1 MFTGVI
7 NFNFTLPKPSVLFT
21 AEICYA
27 AAATV
32 APVIALLMLT
42 VCSIS
47 SKKNKKKEKIT
58 ATEIVEE
65 ATVDDVRVSY
75 KRRRSSYVDE
85 ICWKSASDVLF
96 KEDENAMMLEEDAR
110 YAEELQVLEALQAS
124 QISTQR
130 PSSLSSL
137 LMQVVCKICLE
148 KHESWQMFTN
158 STCSHSFCYDCTAK
172 HATTQI
178 QSKHKA
184 IACPGIN
191 CNSTLDSNMLR
202 LIIPRETLIKWDE
215 FLCESLIPESQKL
228 YCPFTDCSVLL
239 INDDTSKGVT
249 KINCPVCRRSFCK
262 VCRVPW
268 HSKLSCKEFGKLK
281 GKNVDEMAVA
291 LAKKKKWKKCPNC
304 NFFVEKAE
312 GCVHITCRCK
322 YEFCYTCGAKWSHS
336 HYGCKRR
343 NGVNIGN

>member
-7 NFNFTLPKPSVLFT
+7 NFNFTLPNPSLFT
-21 AEICYA
+21 AEIFYA
-27 AAATV
+27 AA
-32 APVIALLMLT
+32 PVALLMIA
-42 VCSIS
+42 VYSIS
-47 SKKNKKKEKIT
+47 SKNNKKKKEDII

-65 ATVDDVRVSY
+65 ATVEDVRVLY
-75 KRRRSSYVDE
+75 KRRRSYDDE

-96 KEDENAMMLEEDAR
+96 EEDEEAMMLESDAK
-110 YAEELQVLEALQAS
+110 YAEELQVLKALQAS

-130 PSSLSSL
+130 PSLSSL

-178 QSKHKA
+178 QAKRKT

-239 INDDTSKGVT
+239 INDDISNGVT
-249 KINCPVCRRSFCK
+249 KVNCPVCRRSFCK
-262 VCRVPW
+262 VCQVPW
-268 HSKLSCKEFGKLK
+268 HSELSCKEFGKLK
-281 GKNVDEMAVA
+281 GKTDDEMAVA

-322 YEFCYTCGAKWSHS
+322 FEFCYTCGAKWSQS
-336 HYGCKRR
+336 HNGCRR
-343 NGVNIGN
+343 QNGVNIGN

>member
-7 NFNFTLPKPSVLFT
+7 NFNFTLPKPSLLFT

-42 VCSIS
+42 VYSIS
-47 SKKNKKKEKIT
+47 SKKNKKKEEII

-75 KRRRSSYVDE
+75 KRRRSYDDDE

-130 PSSLSSL
+130 PSLSSL

-178 QSKHKA
+178 QSKHKT

-239 INDDTSKGVT
+239 INDDTSNGVT
-249 KINCPVCRRSFCK
+249 KINCPVCQRSFCK

-268 HSKLSCKEFGKLK
+268 HSELSCKEFGKLK

-304 NFFVEKAE
+304 NYFVEKAE

>member
-7 NFNFTLPKPSVLFT
+7 NFNFTLPNPSLFT

-27 AAATV
+27 AA
-32 APVIALLMLT
+32 PVALLMIA
-42 VCSIS
+42 VYSIS
-47 SKKNKKKEKIT
+47 SKKNKKKKEEII

-65 ATVDDVRVSY
+65 ATVDDVRVLY
-75 KRRRSSYVDE
+75 KRRRSYDDE

-96 KEDENAMMLEEDAR
+96 EEDEEAIMLEADAK
-110 YAEELQVLEALQAS
+110 YAEELQVLKALQAS

-130 PSSLSSL
+130 PSLSSF

-178 QSKHKA
+178 QSKRKT

-202 LIIPRETLIKWDE
+202 LIIPQETLIKWDE

-228 YCPFTDCSVLL
+228 YCPFTNCSVLL
-239 INDDTSKGVT
+239 INDDTSNGVT

-268 HSKLSCKEFGKLK
+268 HSELSCKEFGKLK
-281 GKNVDEMAVA
+281 GKTDDEMAVA

-322 YEFCYTCGAKWSHS
+322 FEFCYTCGAKWSQS
-336 HYGCKRR
+336 HNGCRR
-343 NGVNIGN
+343 QNGVNIGN